1 MIECKYFDHHTEG
14 PDFWIRWQGWAANM
28 LQTHYQV
35 KCKHCNRWAI
45 WLRKVPN
52 PWEKF
57 DDGEK

>member
-1 MIECKYFDHHTEG
+1 
-14 PDFWIRWQGWAANM
+14 M

-45 WLRKVPN
+45 WLRKVPD